1 MLSLKHLVQTLND
14 IAPNQEQSVNAISLT
29 IYKYFLRCVGNET
42 GTLDAKTL
50 SNLLLIGETGSG
62 KTFLVKKACELI
74 SQPLLEVNSADLS
87 SGGSWSGT
95 SLTQLISKSG
105 YHHGIIF
112 IDEIDKIMKPALS
125 DSGDVNRRTQENLLK
140 IIEGYDLNGILTSN
154 FCFILAGSFTDMLHK
169 KETPEIGFIEKKESS
184 NIYEGIN
191 DKLLNYGMI
200 PEFLGRIGNITFM
213 NSLTRKSIENLLDS
227 RELDFNK
234 WVSYLFK
241 LGIKPPIIDR
251 QGIIERVLGYKLGIR
266 GLTKELDLVLDN
278 LIQSNIDKIDID
290 AIIERQ
296 AGGTTNAI

>member
-1 MLSLKHLVQTLND
+1 MLSLKHLIRVLNE
-14 IAPNQEQSVNAISLT
+14 ISPNQEKSVNAIALT

-42 GTLDAKTL
+42 GVFNAKTL

-62 KTFLVKKACELI
+62 KTYLVKRACELI
-74 SQPLLEVNSADLS
+74 SQPLIEVNSADLS

-140 IIEGYDLNGILTSN
+140 IIEGYDLNGVPTSN

-213 NSLTRKSIENLLDS
+213 NSLTRKSIEDLLDS

-234 WVSYLFK
+234 WVSYLFR
-241 LGIKPPIIDR
+241 LGIKPPSIDR
-251 QGIIERVLGYKLGIR
+251 ECIINKVLEHKLGIR

-290 AIIERQ
+290 VIIEKQ
-296 AGGTTNAI
+296 SEGNNNAV